1 MRPPQLH
8 VVLICLRR
16 AAKTIDKIEQSAVFL
31 IPTGMDRVIKNLNGL
46 RKQCI
51 VLCDLRLLHQEPA
64 AFDIMSGINNA
75 ASRRICLQFSFRSDR
90 FQRTLEF
97 RFYMIAQDLL
107 YALLR
112 ACIVKCALFR
122 ITAAH
127 DCRYIQI
134 NHRIS
139 QSAARARLRDRFGA
153 KSGRVFDQM
162 VIELINQLIRSPRTF
177 DADMLPGIVIIL
189 GVCHCIKRLG
199 EAVAPLAQRMSVSRH
214 SEIHPVPDV
223 AVDAVRLHKV
233 KAAPAD
239 LQPFLALSIVC
250 AQICVCPCAAS
261 LHPYAFV
268 CAVNFPGFV
277 KAGIN
282 TAVFMVYPI
291 LAPEFDGALQFF
303 LHPTVIS
310 LHCLHTCS
318 PFH

>member
-1 MRPPQLH
+1 
-8 VVLICLRR
+8 
-16 AAKTIDKIEQSAVFL
+16 
-31 IPTGMDRVIKNLNGL
+31 MDRVIKDLNGL
-46 RKQCI
+46 SKQRI

-64 AFDIMSGINNA
+64 AFDVMPRIDNA
-75 ASRRICLQFSFRSDR
+75 ASRRICLQFPFRSDR

-97 RFYMIAQDLL
+97 WFYMIAQDLL
-107 YALLR
+107 YALLC
-112 ACIVKCALFR
+112 ACIIKCALFR

-127 DCRYIQI
+127 DRRYIQI

-139 QSAARARLRDRFGA
+139 QCAARARLRDRFGA

-177 DADMLPGIVIIL
+177 DADMLPGIVVIL

-214 SEIHPVPDV
+214 GEIHPVSSI
-223 AVDAVRLHKV
+223 AVDAVRLHKI
-233 KAAPAD
+233 KAAPAN

-250 AQICVCPCAAS
+250 AQICVCPCAAP

-268 CAVNFPGFV
+268 CAVYFPRFV
-277 KAGIN
+277 EAGIN
-282 TAVFMVYPI
+282 TAVFMVYPM
-291 LAPEFDGALQFF
+291 LTPEFDGALQFF
-303 LHPTVIS
+303 LYPTVIS